1 MMIPRTSVNLSD
13 ERLRFYTS
21 IFVSS
26 LGLGMYIYFVPIF
39 AQRFG
44 ATFLDL
50 GYIGTASAVTY
61 AIAPILVGHLADRV
75 NRWRLFALALLM
87 NCVTTIA
94 LVFSRSVGDI
104 ILIRSLGGLG
114 FAFFWPSGE
123 ILVLENA
130 PREKRVREM
139 GLFSVSWG
147 SAFLIGPL
155 LGGIIIQNFGFFIL
169 FVFSSLLIM
178 LAFVQ
183 TFFQTKAI
191 DRKRELT
198 LVHSPQRFSV
208 IRRLYPW
215 YIMTI
220 CYGLIFNIVATI
232 FPGYA
237 SSIGVNLVQIGLIFT
252 LFGIARVTVFATSD
266 HYLHFGEKKAL
277 LVVSLLISGCCLLIG
292 IYPSFNAFLFIIAL
306 LGGSFGVIFPL
317 TIGLISRH
325 FPDEQNGAA
334 VGSYESAYG
343 IGAAIGPTLAGSV
356 AALSDVRFS
365 FVTASL
371 FAILM
376 MIIAA
381 FGRTYSGS
389 TNREI

>member
-1 MMIPRTSVNLSD
+1 MNQSD
-13 ERLRFYTS
+13 GRLRFYIS

-50 GYIGTASAVTY
+50 GYIGTASAITY

-75 NRWRLFALALLM
+75 NRWRLFTLALLM
-87 NCVTTIA
+87 NSITTIA

-104 ILIRSLGGLG
+104 VLIRSLGGLG

-123 ILVLENA
+123 ILVLDSA

-155 LGGIIIQNFGFFIL
+155 IGGIIIQNFGFVKL

-183 TFFQTKAI
+183 TALWAKPVNPNRAPTSIHIPKSRVVRRLLPWYVMTACYGVI
-191 DRKRELT
+191 
-198 LVHSPQRFSV
+198 FSV
-208 IRRLYPW
+208 L
-215 YIMTI
+215 TS
-220 CYGLIFNIVATI
+220 I

-237 SSIGVNLVQIGLIFT
+237 NSVGVNLVQVGLIFT
-252 LFGIARVTVFATSD
+252 VFGLARVTIFATSD
-266 HYLHFGEKKAL
+266 HFLHFGEKKAL
-277 LVVSLLISGCCLLIG
+277 LVVSLLISGCCLVIG
-292 IYPSFNAFLFIIAL
+292 FYPSFNAFLCVIAL
-306 LGGSFGVIFPL
+306 LGGSFAVMFPL

-325 FPDEQNGAA
+325 FPDEQSGAA
-334 VGSYESAYG
+334 VGSYESVYG

-365 FVTASL
+365 FVAASS

-376 MIIAA
+376 MAIAVV
-381 FGRTYSGS
+381 GKTYSTG
-389 TNREI
+389 

>member
-1 MMIPRTSVNLSD
+1 MNQSD
-13 ERLRFYTS
+13 GRLRFYIS

-50 GYIGTASAVTY
+50 GYIGTASAITY

-75 NRWRLFALALLM
+75 NRWRLFTLALLM
-87 NCVTTIA
+87 NSITTIA

-104 ILIRSLGGLG
+104 VLIRSLGGLG

-123 ILVLENA
+123 ILVLDSA

-155 LGGIIIQNFGFFIL
+155 IGGIIIQNFGFVKL

-183 TFFQTKAI
+183 TAFWAKPVNPNRAPTSIHIPKS
-191 DRKRELT
+191 
-198 LVHSPQRFSV
+198 LVVRRLLPWYVMTACYGVIFSV
-208 IRRLYPW
+208 L
-215 YIMTI
+215 TS
-220 CYGLIFNIVATI
+220 I

-237 SSIGVNLVQIGLIFT
+237 NSVGVNLVQVGLIFT
-252 LFGIARVTVFATSD
+252 VFGLARVTIFATSD
-266 HYLHFGEKKAL
+266 HFLHFGEKKAL
-277 LVVSLLISGCCLLIG
+277 LVVSLLISGCCLVIG
-292 IYPSFNAFLFIIAL
+292 FYPSFNAFLCVIAL
-306 LGGSFGVIFPL
+306 LGGSFAVMFPL

-325 FPDEQNGAA
+325 FPDEQSGAA
-334 VGSYESAYG
+334 VGSYESVYG
-343 IGAAIGPTLAGSV
+343 IGAAIGPTFAGSV

-365 FVTASL
+365 FVAASS

-376 MIIAA
+376 MVIAVV
-381 FGRTYSGS
+381 GKTYSTG
-389 TNREI
+389 

>member
-1 MMIPRTSVNLSD
+1 MIISRPSVNLNDS
-13 ERLRFYTS
+13 RLRFYIS

-26 LGLGMYIYFVPIF
+26 LGLGMYVYFVPIF

-75 NRWRLFALALLM
+75 NRWRLFALALLV

-94 LVFSRSVGDI
+94 LVFSRSVTDI
-104 ILIRSLGGLG
+104 VLIRSLGGLG
-114 FAFFWPSGE
+114 LAFFWPSGE
-123 ILVLENA
+123 ILVLDSA

-147 SAFLIGPL
+147 LAFLIGPL
-155 LGGIIIQNFGFFIL
+155 LGGIIIQYLGFFDL

-183 TFFQTKAI
+183 TAFWARPTN
-191 DRKRELT
+191 RKSET
-198 LVHSPQRFSV
+198 PSMHTSGRFPAV
-208 IRRLYPW
+208 RRLLPW
-215 YIMTI
+215 YVMTAS
-220 CYGLIFNIVATI
+220 YGVIFSIVSTI

-237 SSIGVNLVQIGLIFT
+237 NSVGINLVQVGLIFT
-252 LFGIARVTVFATSD
+252 VFGLARVTGFATSD
-266 HYLHFGEKKAL
+266 HYLHFGVKKSL
-277 LVVSLLISGCCLLIG
+277 FVVSLLISCCCLVIG
-292 IYPSFNAFLFIIAL
+292 FYPSFNAFLCVIAL
-306 LGGSFGVIFPL
+306 LGGSFAVIFPL
-317 TIGLISRH
+317 TIDLISRH

-334 VGSYESAYG
+334 VGSYESVYG
-343 IGAAIGPTLAGSV
+343 IGSAIGPILAGSI
-356 AALSDVRFS
+356 ATLLDVRFS
-365 FVTASL
+365 FVVASL

-376 MIIAA
+376 VIITAA
-381 FGRTYSGS
+381 GGTYS
-389 TNREI
+389 RR